1 MSSPQQP
8 ARFTSDQKARR
19 SRLIALA
26 CLAFTFG
33 MLGAAYASVP
43 LYALFCQVT
52 GYGGTTQRA
61 EVNRSASIER
71 TVRVRFD
78 SNASP
83 GVPWSFQ
90 PEEREVE
97 VRLGETRQTAYRVRN
112 LSARRV
118 TAQATFNVTPLS
130 AGAYFNKITCFCF
143 TEQTLAPGEEREMQ
157 VVFFVDPA
165 MLEVEELKDAPT
177 ITLSYTFFP
186 VPEPQAPVADAGDR
200 GTSGKL

>member
-1 MSSPQQP
+1 MSTPSSPAP
-8 ARFTSDQKARR
+8 TSAQKVRR
-19 SRLIALA
+19 LRVTALA
-26 CLAFTFG
+26 CLAFTLG

-52 GYGGTTQRA
+52 GYDGTTQRA
-61 EVNRSASIER
+61 DANRSGSSER
-71 TVRVRFD
+71 SVQVRFD

-83 GVPWSFQ
+83 GVPWHFQ
-90 PEEREVE
+90 PVEREITVK
-97 VRLGETRQTAYRVRN
+97 LGETRQTSYRFKN

-118 TAQATFNVTPLS
+118 TAKASYNVTPLS
-130 AGAYFNKITCFCF
+130 AGAYFNKIYCFCF
-143 TEQTLAPGEEREMQ
+143 TEQTLEPGEEKEMP

-186 VPEPQAPVADAGDR
+186 VANPRAPVADAGTKR
-200 GTSGKL
+200 ESGAL